1 MVISKIDFQTVY
13 LIDSIGMYQNV
24 KCFHITLTKRQTS
37 SLTGDS
43 SWNHNEINKKAN
55 YGYEEQLNFYNQS
68 SYVKDTNKAEI

>member
-24 KCFHITLTKRQTS
+24 KDFHITLTKRQTS
-37 SLTGDS
+37 SLT
-43 SWNHNEINKKAN
+43 WNHNEINKKAN